1 MSKFHFIVFVSL
13 FYSFNASIAQI
24 NYKVGEWR
32 VESSKLIVRAMNSF
46 GDEVYAGTSGGL
58 VIYSPTGSKTI
69 TVLDGLSSLDIFSMA
84 IDEKGIVILGM
95 NSPNGNI
102 DFYSSSDGSI
112 YSIDENLTKI
122 TTIAVVGDSIFT
134 GFIAQDQIGVLLITF
149 DANSERYQFRD
160 SFLNFPQGFSFSEV
174 TAISVIQDSIYLG
187 TDRGL
192 LSASILGDNLKDPA
206 SWVHLK
212 LNTGEE
218 EIVNAIGLSEGQL
231 IVALKRGVFRRDG
244 TSWVQDG
251 TYSPLSLV
259 VRAFYNT
266 DEATLMATNAGIY
279 IREVGG
285 GWNLFSNRRI
295 DTADLTESSTGALWA
310 GYTEN
315 GPAEYVE
322 TSSRFISRALNS
334 PFNNIL
340 TSMSLVVDSTMWV
353 GSNKGFSK
361 FSHNGWRSYLHS
373 TNGETRLNDSE
384 TELDKYAADTLTIPR
399 SSVHVTLAASN
410 GLVYFGYGGSGMLE
424 FDPES
429 PANFTLYDT
438 TNDFLS
444 GSEGHGG
451 SPRFVV
457 IRDIVEDNNG
467 NIWIANAFAQDDRHL
482 VVIDSLN
489 EWHYFKKNSARLMN
503 GILGAISHDSRG
515 NVWLGM
521 QADSEILLPEGGVQ
535 VLDHSGTLSDRS
547 DDVWARLTKVD
558 GLESNFVN
566 DIVVDNDDVLW
577 IAVVG
582 GVHRLVIPQELS
594 RENLRD
600 NLSGI
605 IPIVSDHNV
614 VKIEVDSRNNKWFAT
629 ETGGVKVLLNDNTW
643 LNGNEG
649 FTVDNS
655 PLLSNSIESIAFNPK
670 SGDAFIATL
679 KGISI
684 LRTEYAEP
692 LLTLE
697 KVRTYPSPFIIPSSS
712 ALIIEGLADNAE
724 VKILD
729 INGDLVRNLDESN
742 EIRGSQ
748 GLWDGKDEKG
758 RIVPSGIYIAFI
770 YTSLELKA
778 TAKIAVIRR

>member
-1 MSKFHFIVFVSL
+1 M
-13 FYSFNASIAQI
+13 
-24 NYKVGEWR
+24 GEWR

-58 VIYSPTGSKTI
+58 VIYSPTESKTI
-69 TVLDGLSSLDIFSMA
+69 TVLDGLSSLDILSMA

-95 NSPNGNI
+95 NSPIGNI

-122 TTIAVVGDSIFT
+122 TAIALVGDSIFT
-134 GFIAQDQIGVLLITF
+134 GFLAQDQVGVLLITH

-160 SFLNFPQGFSFSEV
+160 SFVNFPQGFSFSEV
-174 TAISVIQDSIYLG
+174 TAISVIQDSIYMG

-192 LSASILGDNLKDPA
+192 LTASLLGDNLKDPA

-218 EIVNAIGLSEGQL
+218 EFINAIGLSEGQL
-231 IVALKRGVFRRDG
+231 IVALKRGVFRREG
-244 TSWVQDG
+244 TSWIQDG
-251 TYSPLSLV
+251 TYFPLSLV

-266 DEATLMATNAGIY
+266 EEATLMATNVGIY
-279 IREVGG
+279 KRKVGG
-285 GWNLFSNRRI
+285 GWNLFSSRRF
-295 DTADLTESSTGALWA
+295 DTADLTESNAGVLWA
-310 GYTEN
+310 GYTQN
-315 GPAEYVE
+315 GPAENVVA
-322 TSSRFISRALNS
+322 SSRFVSRALNS

-340 TSMSLVVDSTMWV
+340 TAMSKVVDSTMWV

-361 FSHNGWRSYLHS
+361 FSPNGWKSYLHS
-373 TNGETRLNDSE
+373 TNGQTKLNDSE
-384 TELDKYAADTLTIPR
+384 TELGRYAADTLTIPR
-399 SSVHVTLAASN
+399 SSIHVTLAASN
-410 GLVYFGYGGSGMLE
+410 GLIYFGYGGGGMLE

-438 TNDFLS
+438 TDGFLS

-451 SPRFVV
+451 ASHFVV
-457 IRDIVEDNNG
+457 IRDIAEDNDG
-467 NIWIANAFAQDDRHL
+467 NIWIANAFAQDERHL
-482 VVIDSLN
+482 AVIDTLN
-489 EWHYFKKNSARLMN
+489 QWHYFKGSSARLMN
-503 GILGAISHDSRG
+503 GILGAITHDSRG

-521 QADSEILLPEGGVQ
+521 QADSEVLLPEGGVQ
-535 VLDHSGTLSDRS
+535 ILDHSGTLSDES
-547 DDVWARLTKVD
+547 DDVWTRLTKVD

-566 DIVVDNDDVLW
+566 DLVVDNDDVLW

-582 GVHRLVIPQELS
+582 GVHRLVIPQELN
-594 RENLRD
+594 RESLRA
-600 NLSGI
+600 NLSRI

-629 ETGGVKVLLNDNTW
+629 ETGGVKVFLNDNTW

-670 SGDAFIATL
+670 NGDAFIATL

-684 LRTEYAEP
+684 LKTEYAEP

-697 KVRTYPSPFIIPSSS
+697 NVRTYPSPFIIPSSS
-712 ALIIEGLADNAE
+712 ALIIEGLADNA
-724 VKILD
+724 
-729 INGDLVRNLDESN
+729 
-742 EIRGSQ
+742 
-748 GLWDGKDEKG
+748 
-758 RIVPSGIYIAFI
+758 
-770 YTSLELKA
+770 
-778 TAKIAVIRR
+778 

>member
-1 MSKFHFIVFVSL
+1 LSNFYFIL
-13 FYSFNASIAQI
+13 FISIFCSFTASIAQI

-32 VESSKLIVRAMNSF
+32 LESSKLIVRAMNSF

-69 TVLDGLSSLDIFSMA
+69 TLLDGLSSLDIFSMA
-84 IDEKGIVILGM
+84 IDERGIVILGM
-95 NSPNGNI
+95 NSPVGNI

-122 TTIAVVGDSIFT
+122 TTIAVVGDSIFS
-134 GFIAQDQIGVLLITF
+134 GFIAQDQIGVLLITL

-174 TAISVIQDSIYLG
+174 TAISIIQDSIYLG
-187 TDRGL
+187 TDAGL

-218 EIVNAIGLSEGQL
+218 EFVNAIGLSEGQL
-231 IVALKRGVFRRDG
+231 IVALKRGVFRREG
-244 TSWVQDG
+244 TLWVQDG
-251 TYSPLSLV
+251 TYFPLSLV

-266 DEATLMATNAGIY
+266 DEATLMATNFGIY
-279 IREVGG
+279 KRQAGG
-285 GWNLFSNRRI
+285 GWNLFTSKRF
-295 DTADLTESSTGALWA
+295 DTADLTESDEGVLWA
-310 GYTEN
+310 GYREN
-315 GPAEYVE
+315 GPAEYVKA
-322 TSSRFISRALNS
+322 SSRFVSRALNS

-340 TSMSLVVDSTMWV
+340 TAMSEVVNSTMWV

-361 FSHNGWRSYLHS
+361 LSDNGWKSYLHS
-373 TNGETRLNDSE
+373 TNGQTRLHDSE
-384 TELDKYAADTLTIPR
+384 TDLDRYEADTLTIP
-399 SSVHVTLAASN
+399 SSGVHVTLAASN
-410 GLVYFGYGGSGMLE
+410 GLIYFGYGGSGMLE
-424 FDPES
+424 FEPES

-438 TNDFLS
+438 TDDFLS

-451 SPRFVV
+451 ASHFVV
-457 IRDIVEDNNG
+457 IRDIAEDNDG

-482 VVIDSLN
+482 AVIDTLKQ
-489 EWHYFKKNSARLMN
+489 WHYFRKNSARLMN
-503 GILGAISHDSRG
+503 GILGAITHDSRG

-521 QADSEILLPEGGVQ
+521 QANSDVLLPEGGVQ
-535 VLDHSGTLSDRS
+535 ILNHSGTLSDRS
-547 DDVWARLTKVD
+547 DDIWVRLTKVD
-558 GLESNFVN
+558 GLESNSVN

-577 IAVVG
+577 ISVLG
-582 GVHRLVIPQELS
+582 GVHRLVIPEELS
-594 RENLRD
+594 RESLRA
-600 NLSGI
+600 NLSGL

-655 PLLSNSIESIAFNPK
+655 PLLSNKIESIAFNPR

-684 LRTEYAEP
+684 LRTEFAEP

-712 ALIIEGLADNAE
+712 VLIIEGLADNAG

-742 EIRGSQ
+742 EIKGSQ
-748 GLWDGKDEKG
+748 GLWDGKDENG
-758 RIVPSGIYIAFI
+758 RIVSSGIYIAFI
-770 YTSLELKA
+770 YTNSELKA

>member
-1 MSKFHFIVFVSL
+1 MSKFLSIVFISL
-13 FYSFNASIAQI
+13 FLSNSESTAQI

-69 TVLDGLSSLDIFSMA
+69 TVLDGLSSLDILSMA
-84 IDEKGIVILGM
+84 IDKRGIVILGM
-95 NSPNGNI
+95 NSPTGNI
-102 DFYSSSDGSI
+102 DFYSASDGSI

-122 TTIAVVGDSIFT
+122 TAIAVVGDSIFA
-134 GFIAQDQIGVLLITF
+134 GFIAQDQIGVLLITY
-149 DANSERYQFRD
+149 DSESERYQFRD

-174 TAISVIQDSIYLG
+174 TAVSIIQDSIYLG

-206 SWVHLK
+206 SWVRLK
-212 LNTGEE
+212 LNTGEAE
-218 EIVNAIGLSEGQL
+218 FVNAIGLSEGQL
-231 IVALKRGVFRRDG
+231 IVAFSRGVSKRDE

-251 TYSPLSLV
+251 TYFPLSLV
-259 VRAFYNT
+259 VRAFYNSG
-266 DEATLMATNAGIY
+266 ESTLMATNVGIY
-279 IREVGG
+279 RRLAGG

-295 DTADLTESSTGALWA
+295 DTADLTENKAGVLWA
-310 GYTEN
+310 GFREN

-322 TSSRFISRALNS
+322 ENSRFVSRALNS

-340 TSMSLVVDSTMWV
+340 TAISEVVESTMWV

-361 FSHNGWRSYLHS
+361 FSQNGWRSYLHS
-373 TNGETRLNDSE
+373 TNNETRLNDSE
-384 TELDKYAADTLTIPR
+384 IGLDRYAADTLTIPR
-399 SSVHVTLAASN
+399 STVTTVLAASS

-424 FDPES
+424 FDPDS
-429 PANFTLYDT
+429 PADFILYDT
-438 TNDFLS
+438 TDGFLS

-451 SPRFVV
+451 ASHFVV

-467 NIWIANAFAQDDRHL
+467 NIWIANAFAQNNRHL
-482 VVIDSLN
+482 AVIDTLN
-489 EWHYFKKNSARLMN
+489 QWHYFKKNSNGLMN
-503 GILGAISHDSRG
+503 GILGAITHDSRG

-521 QADSEILLPEGGVQ
+521 QSDSEILLPEGGVQ
-535 VLDHSGTLSDRS
+535 VLDYSGTLSDKS

-558 GLESNFVN
+558 GLESNFVK
-566 DIVVDNDDVLW
+566 DIAVDNDDVLW
-577 IAVVG
+577 IAVIG
-582 GVHRLVIPQELS
+582 GVHRLVIPQELT
-594 RENLRD
+594 RESLRA
-600 NLSGI
+600 NLSSI

-614 VKIEVDSRNNKWFAT
+614 EKIEVDTRNNKWFAT

-670 SGDAFIATL
+670 NGDAFIATL

-697 KVRTYPSPFIIPSSS
+697 KVRTYPSPFIIPSNS

-729 INGDLVRNLDESN
+729 INGDLVRNLNESN

-748 GLWDGKDEKG
+748 GLWDGKDENG

-770 YTSLELKA
+770 FTSSELKA
-778 TAKIAVIRR
+778 TAKIAVIRQ